1 MNPFRGLLAC
11 LEARSKGLCL
21 AVLLAL
27 QSALM
32 PSRSAALEVD
42 GMSFPDEYVLDGQ
55 KLVVNGGG
63 TRLYSWLKVKV
74 YSGVLYAST
83 RSSDAQ
89 TLIQTKTPRVLFVKM
104 RVDSKRSDAVEAW
117 RYYLEHNCSKPCTV
131 ASNRWTPFL
140 EAMAD
145 LKEGD
150 TEAYIFTG
158 SGFELR
164 RNERSVVKISDAEL
178 ASLILA
184 GWLGQE
190 PTTPE
195 LKKALLGRH

>member
-1 MNPFRGLLAC
+1 MKPVAKFPTI
-11 LEARSKGLCL
+11 
-21 AVLLAL
+21 AVAFSLAL
-27 QSALM
+27 GLGFGLSLAPMQAQ
-32 PSRSAALEVD
+32 AIEVD
-42 GMSFPDEYVLDGQ
+42 GMNFPDEYVLDGQ
-55 KLVVNGGG
+55 KLAINGAG

-74 YSGVLYAST
+74 YSGVLYTAA

-89 TLIQTKTPRVLFVKM
+89 TLINAKTPRVLFVKM
-104 RVDSKRSDAVEAW
+104 RVDSKRSDAIEAW
-117 RYYLEHNCSKPCTV
+117 RYYLEHNCSKPCAV
-131 ASNRWTPFL
+131 PASRWTPFL

-158 SGFELR
+158 AGFELK
-164 RNERSVVKISDAEL
+164 RNERSIARIADAEL

-195 LKKALLGRH
+195 LKKALLGKH